1 MIETILKIVFNKKIV
16 GHKLTTKNPVIIVV
30 LKYIFRMTLPDK
42 LIDEKGSGKL
52 S

>member
-1 MIETILKIVFNKKIV
+1 MSLTNNKKIV